1 MPCSAILYIH
11 WRCFMTYYANNQ
23 KEYRKKLLQFQLR
36 YFLNDKNEGER
47 LKSYLKNVNMSYSN
61 YIKPLIKA
69 DLDAKGIPYPELSDN
84 IE

>member
-1 MPCSAILYIH
+1 
-11 WRCFMTYYANNQ
+11 MTYYASNQ
-23 KEYRKKLLQFQLR
+23 KEYRKKLIQFQLR
-36 YFLNDKNEGER
+36 YFLNDKKEGER
-47 LKSYLKNVNMSYSN
+47 LQSYLKNVNMSYSN

>member
-1 MPCSAILYIH
+1 MPYSTILYIH
-11 WRCFMTYYANNQ
+11 WRHFMTYYANNQ

-47 LKSYLKNVNMSYSN
+47 LQSYLKNVNMSYSN

-69 DLDAKGIPYPELSDN
+69 DLDAKGIPYPELSNN